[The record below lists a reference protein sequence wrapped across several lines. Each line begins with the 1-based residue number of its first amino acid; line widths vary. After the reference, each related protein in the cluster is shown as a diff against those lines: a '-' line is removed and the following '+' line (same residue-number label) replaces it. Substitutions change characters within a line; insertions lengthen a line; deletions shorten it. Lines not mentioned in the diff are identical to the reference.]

1 MTISCLAQI
10 SKWLEKEGLC
20 FLLFSHTLGLNAS
33 TYLKVSI
40 SRSAPSSRKK
50 IKVAPN
56 KGSDWFAVCFSGL
69 HANSKFSTFFF
80 LNIVWFPSVRK
91 LLSALKNFSHLQHIM
106 SLWQLHSTTQLSK
119 KNQVERPLV
128 DCSISCSVMGCSQMN
143 STSLGMSLFC
153 LFYIHVPPV
162 LHRGLLRGWDT
173 DNKIC
178 KSKCPLFS
186 SWTWK
191 CQPPYLGS

>member
-1 MTISCLAQI
+1 MLVPI
-10 SKWLEKEGLC
+10 SKSPFHVALHHLVKKWRLHQTRDQTDLQ
-20 FLLFSHTLGLNAS
+20 
-33 TYLKVSI
+33 YVSQGYMQI
-40 SRSAPSSRKK
+40 QSLQH
-50 IKVAPN
+50 
-56 KGSDWFAVCFSGL
+56 FF
-69 HANSKFSTFFF
+69 FST
-80 LNIVWFPSVRK
+80 LFPSVRK

-106 SLWQLHSTTQLSK
+106 SLWRLHSTTQLSK